1 MDVAAT
7 NARNEALAD
16 NFAERRTLNN
26 VVVRSLE
33 RSAVKFAEGR
43 LRAALAALRIYARKR
58 RASRS
63 LQSRAGPK
71 WKKIQTRA
79 AFTQFTNTIRWVW
92 RVRTA
97 CDRVGVM
104 TRSRRSRAAFLGWA
118 SETRRAYANA
128 RKAARKASDLYR
140 KRDRF
145 AVAATFGAW
154 RVVASEKARVER
166 KLARMK
172 RAHEMHRRAI
182 AWREWRR
189 EFTAARRRLAH
200 DLAALRVR
208 ARKSRDRWMFR
219 RWKEHVWRARV
230 FAKMGAGKLSR
241 AHRRRY
247 LEVFRS
253 WAADARAT
261 ARLRRRVGGFVKATI
276 KTHLRREM
284 RAWRDI
290 AGGWRVM
297 KVAVARMRAMQ
308 KKRRVARAFDAWATD
323 ARASAA
329 ARRSATLA
337 AVVRW
342 RAAASQSAKYR
353 ALLRRGERNAAL
365 RCAQNAMREWR
376 YAAARSAARA
386 AVERASD
393 ATEAMTTLRAEA
405 DALRRASDVS
415 EEAARKA
422 SSREAETRALLE
434 AAEARASVLAP
445 GGGGVLESPLTWREL
460 IGTGA
465 EDVAGDAAASDLE
478 CDALAPVFLP
488 YRDGDGDVEPAAR
501 GCVVTILPGGDGTT
515 TTATAMKGGDA
526 KKRRKKKD
534 AAATDEDAAPRMAVT
549 CVEIDDA
556 GGADASWDYEPKLAW
571 AAIAPVGDAP
581 VSVQNPAICA
591 LSATAAATAAAAGG
605 ADPADVVGGVFVYG
619 GFDPRLKA
627 ETSEA
632 CALIRRKR
640 FRRTAAKQRG
650 GSGDDLS
657 DVSDE
662 EDPRD
667 DEFAPPEWEW
677 VRLPRALFSP
687 PPPPRSHAV
696 AFAPAPEP
704 GTMPDVFVHG
714 GYQSGVGLVNDLWR
728 FDVASL
734 RWCSPEQYGDVPC
747 PRRDA
752 ACATAPGARG
762 RTFVHGGV
770 AADGATLGDAYA
782 FDATTC
788 AWTRLPPDA
797 VAASE
802 EEARDDA
809 SPISRFGVAAEI
821 SVLASPPAPPSP
833 FPTPRAKHALTV
845 VGNLLLACGGVGVD
859 GGAVS
864 DAVVY
869 ALELDALTWR
879 RLRVGAA
886 APSES
891 PPGAAHRVTHAMFPH
906 RAGVMLVSGDGAT
919 ICDDV
924 IPPDNATRRRR
935 GEPRA
940 YLVELAAAKEVR
952 SVHWSPYDRV
962 CEVDADP

>member
-1 MDVAAT
+1 M
-7 NARNEALAD
+7 
-16 NFAERRTLNN
+16 
-26 VVVRSLE
+26 
-33 RSAVKFAEGR
+33 
-43 LRAALAALRIYARKR
+43 
-58 RASRS
+58 
-63 LQSRAGPK
+63 
-71 WKKIQTRA
+71 
-79 AFTQFTNTIRWVW
+79 
-92 RVRTA
+92 
-97 CDRVGVM
+97 
-104 TRSRRSRAAFLGWA
+104 
-118 SETRRAYANA
+118 
-128 RKAARKASDLYR
+128 
-140 KRDRF
+140 
-145 AVAATFGAW
+145 
-154 RVVASEKARVER
+154 
-166 KLARMK
+166 
-172 RAHEMHRRAI
+172 
-182 AWREWRR
+182 
-189 EFTAARRRLAH
+189 
-200 DLAALRVR
+200 
-208 ARKSRDRWMFR
+208 
-219 RWKEHVWRARV
+219 
-230 FAKMGAGKLSR
+230 
-241 AHRRRY
+241 
-247 LEVFRS
+247 
-253 WAADARAT
+253 
-261 ARLRRRVGGFVKATI
+261 
-276 KTHLRREM
+276 
-284 RAWRDI
+284 
-290 AGGWRVM
+290 
-297 KVAVARMRAMQ
+297 
-308 KKRRVARAFDAWATD
+308 
-323 ARASAA
+323 
-329 ARRSATLA
+329 
-337 AVVRW
+337 
-342 RAAASQSAKYR
+342 
-353 ALLRRGERNAAL
+353 
-365 RCAQNAMREWR
+365 
-376 YAAARSAARA
+376 
-386 AVERASD
+386 
-393 ATEAMTTLRAEA
+393 
-405 DALRRASDVS
+405 
-415 EEAARKA
+415 
-422 SSREAETRALLE
+422 
-434 AAEARASVLAP
+434 
-445 GGGGVLESPLTWREL
+445 
-460 IGTGA
+460 
-465 EDVAGDAAASDLE
+465 
-478 CDALAPVFLP
+478 
-488 YRDGDGDVEPAAR
+488 
-501 GCVVTILPGGDGTT
+501 
-515 TTATAMKGGDA
+515 
-526 KKRRKKKD
+526 
-534 AAATDEDAAPRMAVT
+534 T